1 MGVWG
6 GWGGRGW
13 VRWGDGGG
21 TPSLHWSTQDPCCT
35 PPGINRDINT
45 NADLT
50 DAAILTLSFRTK
62 MFFASWEVN
71 VSLGIIEKLHAR
83 NRHGYQQNITKS
95 QTLKTSQ
102 AKDAKRMF
110 PSERSQAKVSKP
122 RIPNQRITN
131 VMKQSYSGLV
141 SEGFQNKR
149 F

>member
-45 NADLT
+45 NADFT

-95 QTLKTSQ
+95 QTLTKHMQTN
-102 AKDAKRMF
+102 
-110 PSERSQAKVSKP
+110 SKKKP
-122 RIPNQRITN
+122 
-131 VMKQSYSGLV
+131 LV
-141 SEGFQNKR
+141 NSFVVN
-149 F
+149 FLPCFDLTVL